1 MPDVQFTLQASE
13 SVSSAVQRIGQ
24 SLAGLDSSNAKTFGG
39 MVQSLSRAQTAATQ
53 AATAL
58 QRLETAE
65 QQTIAA
71 GARAEAA
78 QSRAAQAALRLQQ
91 AEQRAA
97 QGMEQMGRAA
107 QQHTGGVSSFFSNAL
122 SAATGFLGAQV
133 FSRITG
139 EIGGLVQGT
148 VQAASSM
155 ESTRKGFET
164 ILQSAN
170 AADQLIRQLQ
180 TEANKSP
187 FELENFRQGAQL
199 LLGMGTAAQDIVP
212 RLHEVSNVVA
222 AVGGGTEQFNRVNLA
237 LAQIQAKGKVSAQ
250 EINQLAEN
258 GVAGWDILARA
269 MNKTQAQVIDLAS
282 QGKISAQEFFQAFA
296 QFANSDQIS
305 KAADAQSHTFQGLL
319 STISDI
325 GNALET

>member
-1 MPDVQFTLQASE
+1 MPDINYQLTAQENLSTAIS
-13 SVSSAVQRIGQ
+13 RIGQ

-91 AEQRAA
+91 AKAQAA

-148 VQAASSM
+148 VQAAASM
-155 ESTRKGFET
+155 EPTVHIAIRVG
-164 ILQSAN
+164 
-170 AADQLIRQLQ
+170 AAAP
-180 TEANKSP
+180 TEKRS
-187 FELENFRQGAQL
+187 LE
-199 LLGMGTAAQDIVP
+199 
-212 RLHEVSNVVA
+212 VVR
-222 AVGGGTEQFNRVNLA
+222 GRV
-237 LAQIQAKGKVSAQ
+237 I
-250 EINQLAEN
+250 E
-258 GVAGWDILARA
+258 
-269 MNKTQAQVIDLAS
+269 
-282 QGKISAQEFFQAFA
+282 
-296 QFANSDQIS
+296 
-305 KAADAQSHTFQGLL
+305 
-319 STISDI
+319 
-325 GNALET
+325 